1 MPTDPGVINLNLLSA
16 PLTEA
21 PRVGQIAENPNA
33 WDRGEGRQTGITT
46 QDSVVTGYTSPWHG
60 LCEPFGRLLTLD
72 EAFHAVGLD
81 TWEPILLPAYAG
93 VPREAAY
100 TAMAAGTAP
109 SFDGSPYDRRG
120 GSGVHYLRPVDG
132 AQFIARSDTF
142 QILGNAT
149 DRYVP
154 APNRAP
160 FDALARLTERGDLG
174 IESAGTLYGGRIVWA
189 LAATQEDDFIDVGG
203 VTVQPYLLATNGH
216 DGHNG
221 FSITATGI
229 VVVCQNTWTRAL
241 GGTNVWRAR
250 HTSDVSGRFDEA
262 GRILGMASAQRT
274 ALADEVT
281 RWLEVGI
288 SDDTVGQVVE
298 MIAPTTT
305 PGISAT
311 TRTKREQIQAGIYS
325 TWMAEYDDPA
335 VRESAWGLVNAIS
348 SWEHHQRPLRVPA
361 DDQRARAEAVAA
373 RSLRGKATPL
383 ADAAAAWLA
392 ESGRL
397 AVSAR

>member
-93 VPREAAY
+93 VPSEAA
-100 TAMAAGTAP
+100 
-109 SFDGSPYDRRG
+109 F
-120 GSGVHYLRPVDG
+120 
-132 AQFIARSDTF
+132 
-142 QILGNAT
+142 NAT

-262 GRILGMASAQRT
+262 GRILGMAAAQRT

-361 DDQRARAEAVAA
+361 DDQRARAEAGA
-373 RSLRGKATPL
+373 
-383 ADAAAAWLA
+383 
-392 ESGRL
+392 